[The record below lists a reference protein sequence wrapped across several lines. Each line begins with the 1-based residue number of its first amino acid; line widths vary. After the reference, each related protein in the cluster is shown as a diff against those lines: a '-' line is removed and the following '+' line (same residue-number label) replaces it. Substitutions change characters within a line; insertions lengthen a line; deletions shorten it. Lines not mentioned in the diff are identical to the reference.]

1 MLKKC
6 NAYQLKI
13 FAMIFMVIDHIHT
26 YLWVGPN
33 WIGIITRFV
42 APLFTFFIVEGFYKT
57 SSRRKYFIRTF
68 LFSLIMLTGNVLI
81 NLIFKVTDP
90 LTNTMTFY
98 SIAQGQNIFM
108 TFAVFILLMILMEKI
123 KKKEKMVLSIF
134 LFVILSLF
142 SLFFTE
148 GGSVLYPILL
158 IMYIFYGDNKKISL
172 GISLFSIIN
181 LIIALIKY
189 RSGVTGTDFFSSM
202 TFNNDWA
209 NALVIIPILLY
220 DGSRGRNDKFAKWFF
235 YIIYPLHIWILN
247 IVYLM
252 LNR

>member
-1 MLKKC
+1 MEKKY

-13 FAMIFMVIDHIHT
+13 FAMIFMIIDHIQT
-26 YLWVGPN
+26 YLRVGPN
-33 WIGIITRFV
+33 WVGITTRFV

-57 SSRRKYFIRTF
+57 SSRKKYFIRTF
-68 LFSLIMLTGNVLI
+68 LFSLFMLAGNVLI

-98 SIAQGQNIFM
+98 SIIQGQNIFM
-108 TFAVFILLMILMEKI
+108 TFAVFILLMMLLEKI
-123 KKKEKMVLSIF
+123 KKRDKMVLSIF

-142 SLFFTE
+142 SLLLTE

-158 IMYIFYGDNKKISL
+158 IMYFFYGDNKKISL
-172 GISLFSIIN
+172 GISLFAIIN
-181 LIIALIKY
+181 FIIAFIKY
-189 RSGVTGTDFFSSM
+189 RSGVTGTDFFRSM

-220 DGSRGRNDKFAKWFF
+220 DESRGKNNKFAKWFF

-247 IVYLM
+247 IAHLL
-252 LNR
+252 LNK